1 MEWVLLRCGYISKRW
16 QAHVSFVPSNTNVF
30 GWLALDKWIVQ
41 QSDRIL
47 RRLSSFQDTI
57 LDPRSLIAALMI
69 SFTVVDGVLARRSLN
84 CADFIC
90 FLSHASQNINAHESA
105 WSTYI
110 IDECKAIA
118 TWPKIAGVVNKLE
131 IGNLLVQIL
140 GELLTVNFVATHGI
154 TKFVIDKLM
163 LLQGSLMICGL
174 DTIIFWSS

>member
-1 MEWVLLRCGYISKRW
+1 
-16 QAHVSFVPSNTNVF
+16 
-30 GWLALDKWIVQ
+30 
-41 QSDRIL
+41 
-47 RRLSSFQDTI
+47 
-57 LDPRSLIAALMI
+57 MI
-69 SFTVVDGVLARRSLN
+69 D
-84 CADFIC
+84 
-90 FLSHASQNINAHESA
+90 
-105 WSTYI
+105 
-110 IDECKAIA
+110 CKAIA

>member
-1 MEWVLLRCGYISKRW
+1 MNCPSKW
-16 QAHVSFVPSNTNVF
+16 SHSPSIEF
-30 GWLALDKWIVQ
+30 L
-41 QSDRIL
+41 
-47 RRLSSFQDTI
+47 QDTI

-140 GELLTVNFVATHGI
+140 GKLLTVNFVATHGI

-163 LLQGSLMICGL
+163 LLQGNRREKRQSGL
-174 DTIIFWSS
+174 WSCCKITSRNKESKSRENKL